1 MSTKAFEFAGAKFV
15 TNNYAAILSNA
26 EAPSEFHLIQDYLAH
41 SEFMYALTQPE
52 VISPAQVLT
61 LWRSAR
67 YNDGGEH
74 GSPSLTCTYEGQEY
88 LITPETVRKALHLPE
103 HSKYHSS
110 VSTQTLKDMMQKLE
124 DENTVYFAR
133 FCQLIFSYCFPLVPI
148 PDTDTQLPFKIT
160 KRAFTDLMKKDSKK
174 AQLPVFAIPVT
185 VQDKLKQAIPEKYS
199 SLFSDE
205 NIPSSSHQQQTD
217 VSTSGPFQEGP
228 VVKSDHKSTSGPSQ
242 KGPVVTSSPTR
253 VLRSSKSP
261 SKPSP
266 PPRKRRFL
274 QKISDSDSDNE
285 PVPPPLVSRPRK
297 KIKPTSPITD
307 LTVDPPQKSMINPL
321 EMVTVSDPVMVEPL
335 SAVPLS
341 TSSEHT
347 TEADIPMSE
356 NIPESKDLL
365 PQPPAADIPSSGTTP
380 EEHVATPEAHV
391 PTPEEHVSTPEIA
404 QENLIPVEDFVAAP
418 DQEIL
423 NAANS
428 EEATAPL
435 GSHTISITA
444 HDDDDDTEVNSVPPV
459 DSGSL
464 IAEISALLRESISVR
479 EVSLI
484 QTFSPVRVPS
494 PVKVP
499 SPAKVPSPVRESSSA
514 PDSTIPHSVSTKS
527 KVCTLTYSRNMH
539 RAPSSSVEARLSS
552 IESTQRSMQ
561 QTLADL
567 SSSVAQLVQ
576 FLNSNALNSN
586 DVKKGEKVLKD
597 KCKVDQQ
604 QRKPDDEE
612 EDEEKK
618 KAEKSENTNSDMVL
632 HTQTEGNR
640 RDKVGSSS
648 TTQTQT
654 TKSQPLIPAD
664 SKSRALSEQLIE
676 LGNPE
681 SKILSHTVKIQGEET
696 TLFYKAPTQL
706 DFDEAVAKNIFEQ
719 ENPGVSLEDIRKEE
733 ERLAA
738 EKKKISKSKSD
749 EKEAKIDE
757 KKSKSDGKKQITDSS
772 SKKLPSSKRKGIVI
786 SEVNYA
792 DINRPRVYHK
802 KSDSDSSGKGKNI
815 INGAPS
821 KKKDE
826 SEVKQTLATIPE
838 SIDQNLASDTAQAK
852 NMKEDQLKPAEVKA
866 TWIKSTSDKAQVDTV
881 EPKKKSLFGS
891 LGTGQYRESSL
902 FTQIRIQGTKGKE
915 ARDTTGL
922 GHSQEKMQTSAATVF
937 RDPYLLTE
945 KAGEVV
951 TQKDLDRI
959 ESAQIL
965 MDTHDGPE
973 DKEKIAI
980 FLESGRV
987 YRISEADLLLKSL
1000 RELEHIHYMLE
1011 IKNEATKRW
1020 SERLKRTI
1028 QKKRRFYGIS
1038 SDAEYVPKITQED
1051 GSEIDMIKNSSVL
1064 ETIAGTRIL
1073 GYNNEADRPGAIQLG
1088 EAMKRCKARA
1098 LRSAIYQTGE
1108 DNEELKT
1115 VKAQMIQTLKQIEE
1129 DLITQFVKESYGYRL
1144 IG

>member
-1 MSTKAFEFAGAKFV
+1 MSTKAFEFDGAKFV
-15 TNNYAAILSNA
+15 TNNYAAVLTND

-103 HSKYHSS
+103 HSKYHSA
-110 VSTQTLKDMMQKLE
+110 VSTQTLKDMMQFFGYSGSTDKMGELKRP
-124 DENTVYFAR
+124 YW
-133 FCQLIFSYCFPLVPI
+133 LIFSYCFPLVPI
-148 PDTDTQLPFKIT
+148 PDTDTELPFKIT

-174 AQLPVFAIPVT
+174 AQLPIFAIPVT
-185 VQDKLKQAIPEKYS
+185 VQDKLKQAMPDKYDPI
-199 SLFSDE
+199 FSDE
-205 NIPSSSHQQQTD
+205 NIASSSHQPQD
-217 VSTSGPFQEGP
+217 VPSSGPSQKGP

-242 KGPVVTSSPTR
+242 KGSVVTSSPTR

-274 QKISDSDSDNE
+274 QKISDSDSDHE
-285 PVPPPLVSRPRK
+285 DVPTPLVSRPRK
-297 KIKPTSPITD
+297 KIKPTSTITD
-307 LTVDPPQKSMINPL
+307 LTVDPPQESMVNPL
-321 EMVTVSDPVMVEPL
+321 EMVTVSDPLMVEPL
-335 SAVPLS
+335 SAVPLT

-347 TEADIPMSE
+347 PEADIPMSE
-356 NIPESKDLL
+356 NIPESEDLL

-380 EEHVATPEAHV
+380 EEHVSTPEAHV
-391 PTPEEHVSTPEIA
+391 ITPEEHVSTPEAHVTTPEEHVSTPEIA
-404 QENLIPVEDFVAAP
+404 QETLIPVEDFVAAP

-428 EEATAPL
+428 EGATAPL
-435 GSHTISITA
+435 CSHTISITA

-464 IAEISALLRESISVR
+464 IAEISALLQESISVR
-479 EVSLI
+479 EVSPI
-484 QTFSPVRVPS
+484 QTFS

-499 SPAKVPSPVRESSSA
+499 SPVRDSSPA
-514 PDSTIPHSVSTKS
+514 PDSEIPHSVSTKS

-586 DVKKGEKVLKD
+586 DVKKGEMVLKD

-604 QRKPDDEE
+604 QRKPNDEE

-618 KAEKSENTNSDMVL
+618 KAEKSENTNSEMVL

-648 TTQTQT
+648 ATHKVGSSSATQTQT

-664 SKSRALSEQLIE
+664 SKSRALSEQLVE

-681 SKILSHTVKIQGEET
+681 SKILSHTVKIHGEET

-719 ENPGVSLEDIRKEE
+719 ENPGVSIEDIRKEE
-733 ERLAA
+733 
-738 EKKKISKSKSD
+738 D
-749 EKEAKIDE
+749 
-757 KKSKSDGKKQITDSS
+757 Q
-772 SKKLPSSKRKGIVI
+772 
-786 SEVNYA
+786 
-792 DINRPRVYHK
+792 PRVYQK
-802 KSDSDSSGKGKNI
+802 KSYSDSSGKGKNVI
-815 INGAPS
+815 DGVPS
-821 KKKDE
+821 EKKTE
-826 SEVKQTLATIPE
+826 SKLTLATIPE
-838 SIDQNLASDTAQAK
+838 SIDQNLASNTAQAK
-852 NMKEDQLKPAEVKA
+852 NMKEGQLKSAEVKA

-891 LGTGQYRESSL
+891 LGSVQYKESSL
-902 FTQIRIQGTKGKE
+902 FTQIRDKGTRGKE

-922 GHSQEKMQTSAATVF
+922 RHSQEKMQTSVATVF
-937 RDPYLLTE
+937 RDPYPLTE

-987 YRISEADLLLKSL
+987 YRISEADQLLKSL

-1028 QKKRRFYGIS
+1028 QEKRRFYGIS
-1038 SDAEYVPKITQED
+1038 SDVEYVPKITQED
-1051 GSEIDMIKNSSVL
+1051 GSEINMEKNSSVL

-1108 DNEELKT
+1108 DNEEIKT